1 MTFIAN
7 LIEKKEDLELI
18 KFDKRF
24 HLEGLALRSSEWMQ
38 QDIFTNNQSETELM
52 RYIFRLLRNILTTT
66 KTIAMVGLSMNE
78 TRPSYF
84 VGRYL
89 HMRGYKIIP
98 VNAGHG
104 GKHFFG
110 QVVVSSIEEIDEP
123 VDMIDIFR
131 KPEAVPQIVDDCLA
145 KLKGLKTIWMQIG
158 ITHES
163 AALKARQAG
172 LNVIENRCPKIEH
185 QRLFGELR
193 KAGFA
198 TNIISSRL

>member
-1 MTFIAN
+1 MISVSDGF
-7 LIEKKEDLELI
+7 
-18 KFDKRF
+18 
-24 HLEGLALRSSEWMQ
+24 LRG
-38 QDIFTNNQSETELM
+38 
-52 RYIFRLLRNILTTT
+52 ILTST

-89 HMRGYKIIP
+89 HKRGYKVIP

-104 GKHFFG
+104 GKLFFG
-110 QVVVSSIEEIDEP
+110 HLVKSSI
-123 VDMIDIFR
+123 
-131 KPEAVPQIVDDCLA
+131 PQIVDDCLA

-158 ITHES
+158 IKHEG
-163 AALKARQAG
+163 AALKARRAG

>member
-1 MTFIAN
+1 M
-7 LIEKKEDLELI
+7 
-18 KFDKRF
+18 
-24 HLEGLALRSSEWMQ
+24 SVS
-38 QDIFTNNQSETELM
+38 DIFLKD
-52 RYIFRLLRNILTTT
+52 ILTAT

-89 HMRGYKIIP
+89 HTRGYKIIP

-110 QVVVSSIEEIDEP
+110 QLVRSSIDEIDEP
-123 VDMIDIFR
+123 VDMVDIFR
-131 KPEAVPQIVDDCLA
+131 KPEAVPEIVNDSLA

-158 ITHES
+158 IKHEIS
-163 AALKARQAG
+163 AQKAKNLG
-172 LNVIENRCPKIEH
+172 LNVIEDRCPKIEH

>member
-1 MTFIAN
+1 M
-7 LIEKKEDLELI
+7 
-18 KFDKRF
+18 
-24 HLEGLALRSSEWMQ
+24 SVS
-38 QDIFTNNQSETELM
+38 DIF
-52 RYIFRLLRNILTTT
+52 LRNILTAT

-89 HMRGYKIIP
+89 HTRGYKIIP

-104 GKHFFG
+104 GKNFFG
-110 QVVVSSIEEIDEP
+110 QLVRSSIDEINEP
-123 VDMIDIFR
+123 VDMVDIFR
-131 KPEAVPQIVDDCLA
+131 KPEAVPQIVDDSLA

-158 ITHES
+158 IKHES
-163 AALKARQAG
+163 ATQKARNFG
-172 LNVIENRCPKIEH
+172 LKVVEDRCPKIEH

-198 TNIISSRL
+198 TKIVSSRL

>member
-1 MTFIAN
+1 M
-7 LIEKKEDLELI
+7 
-18 KFDKRF
+18 R
-24 HLEGLALRSSEWMQ
+24 
-38 QDIFTNNQSETELM
+38 LM
-52 RYIFRLLRNILTTT
+52 RLIMVDFPEPVLPTIAIDSPLSMSNEMLFRAFISLSGYSKLIFLKDILTAT

-89 HMRGYKIIP
+89 HTRGYKIIP

-110 QVVVSSIEEIDEP
+110 QLVRSSIDEIDEP
-123 VDMIDIFR
+123 VDMVDIFR
-131 KPEAVPQIVDDCLA
+131 KPEAVPEIVDDSLA

-158 ITHES
+158 IKHES
-163 AALKARQAG
+163 SAQKARQLG
-172 LNVIENRCPKIEH
+172 LNVIEDRCPKIEH

>member
-1 MTFIAN
+1 MN
-7 LIEKKEDLELI
+7 LSDGFLK
-18 KFDKRF
+18 
-24 HLEGLALRSSEWMQ
+24 
-38 QDIFTNNQSETELM
+38 
-52 RYIFRLLRNILTTT
+52 NILTST

-89 HMRGYKIIP
+89 HRRGYKIIP
-98 VNAGHG
+98 INAGHE
-104 GKHFFG
+104 GKYFFG
-110 QVVVSSIEEIDEP
+110 QLVKSSIEEIDEP
-123 VDMIDIFR
+123 VDMVDIFR

-145 KLKGLKTIWMQIG
+145 KLKDLKTIWMQIG
-158 ITHES
+158 IAHEG
-163 AALKARQAG
+163 AARKARQAG

>member
-1 MTFIAN
+1 M
-7 LIEKKEDLELI
+7 
-18 KFDKRF
+18 
-24 HLEGLALRSSEWMQ
+24 SVS
-38 QDIFTNNQSETELM
+38 DIFLKD
-52 RYIFRLLRNILTTT
+52 ILTAT

-89 HMRGYKIIP
+89 HTRGYKIIP

-104 GKHFFG
+104 GKHLFG
-110 QVVVSSIEEIDEP
+110 QLVRSSIDEIDEL
-123 VDMIDIFR
+123 VDMVDIFR
-131 KPEAVPQIVDDCLA
+131 KPEAVPEIVDDSLA

-158 ITHES
+158 IKHES
-163 AALKARQAG
+163 SAQKARQLG
-172 LNVIENRCPKIEH
+172 LNVIEDRCPKIEH

>member
-1 MTFIAN
+1 MTSLSDGF
-7 LIEKKEDLELI
+7 
-18 KFDKRF
+18 
-24 HLEGLALRSSEWMQ
+24 LRG
-38 QDIFTNNQSETELM
+38 
-52 RYIFRLLRNILTTT
+52 ILTST

-89 HMRGYKIIP
+89 HKRGYKVIP

-110 QVVVSSIEEIDEP
+110 QLVKSSIDEIDEP
-123 VDMIDIFR
+123 VDMVDIFR

-158 ITHES
+158 IKHEG
-163 AALKARQAG
+163 AAIKARQAG

>member
-1 MTFIAN
+1 MTN
-7 LIEKKEDLELI
+7 VSD
-18 KFDKRF
+18 DY
-24 HLEGLALRSSEWMQ
+24 LR
-38 QDIFTNNQSETELM
+38 DILKTS
-52 RYIFRLLRNILTTT
+52 

-89 HMRGYKIIP
+89 HKRGYKIIP

-104 GKHFFG
+104 GEYFFG
-110 QVVVSSIEEIDEP
+110 QMVLSSLGEIRET
-123 VDMIDIFR
+123 VDMVDIFR
-131 KPEAVPQIVDDCLA
+131 KPEAVPQIVEDSLA

-158 ITHES
+158 IKHES
-163 AALKARQAG
+163 AAQKARDLG
-172 LNVIENRCPKIEH
+172 LKVVEDRCPKIEH

-198 TNIISSRL
+198 TKIVSSRL

>member
-1 MTFIAN
+1 MYNGIVMN
-7 LIEKKEDLELI
+7 LSDGFLK
-18 KFDKRF
+18 
-24 HLEGLALRSSEWMQ
+24 
-38 QDIFTNNQSETELM
+38 
-52 RYIFRLLRNILTTT
+52 NILTST

-89 HMRGYKIIP
+89 HRRGYKIIP
-98 VNAGHG
+98 INAGHE
-104 GKHFFG
+104 GKYFFG
-110 QVVVSSIEEIDEP
+110 QLVKSSIEEIDEP
-123 VDMIDIFR
+123 VDMVDIFR

-145 KLKGLKTIWMQIG
+145 KLKDLKTIWMQIG
-158 ITHES
+158 IAHED
-163 AALKARQAG
+163 AARKARQAG

>member
-1 MTFIAN
+1 
-7 LIEKKEDLELI
+7 
-18 KFDKRF
+18 
-24 HLEGLALRSSEWMQ
+24 
-38 QDIFTNNQSETELM
+38 
-52 RYIFRLLRNILTTT
+52 
-66 KTIAMVGLSMNE
+66 
-78 TRPSYF
+78 
-84 VGRYL
+84 
-89 HMRGYKIIP
+89 MRGYKIIP

-145 KLKGLKTIWMQIG
+145 KLTDLTTIWMQIG

-172 LNVIENRCPKIEH
+172 LNVIENRCPKVEH
-185 QRLFGELR
+185 QRLFGDLR

-198 TNIISSRL
+198 TNII

>member
-1 MTFIAN
+1 MGVSDGF
-7 LIEKKEDLELI
+7 
-18 KFDKRF
+18 
-24 HLEGLALRSSEWMQ
+24 LRG
-38 QDIFTNNQSETELM
+38 
-52 RYIFRLLRNILTTT
+52 ILTST
-66 KTIAMVGLSMNE
+66 KTIAMVGLSINE

-89 HMRGYKIIP
+89 HKRGYKIIP

-110 QVVVSSIEEIDEP
+110 QLVKSSIDEIDGP
-123 VDMIDIFR
+123 VDMVDIFR
-131 KPEAVPQIVDDCLA
+131 KPEAVPQIVDDSLA

-158 ITHES
+158 IKHES
-163 AALKARQAG
+163 SAQKARQLG
-172 LNVIENRCPKIEH
+172 LNVIEDRCPKIEH

-193 KAGFA
+193 KSGFA

>member
-1 MTFIAN
+1 MGVSDGF
-7 LIEKKEDLELI
+7 
-18 KFDKRF
+18 
-24 HLEGLALRSSEWMQ
+24 LRG
-38 QDIFTNNQSETELM
+38 
-52 RYIFRLLRNILTTT
+52 ILTST
-66 KTIAMVGLSMNE
+66 KTIAMVGLSINE

-89 HMRGYKIIP
+89 HKRGYKIIP

-110 QVVVSSIEEIDEP
+110 QLVKSSIDEIDGP
-123 VDMIDIFR
+123 VDMVDIFR
-131 KPEAVPQIVDDCLA
+131 KPEAVPQIVDDCLV

-158 ITHES
+158 IEHEG
-163 AALKARQAG
+163 AALKARQAE
-172 LNVIENRCPKIEH
+172 LKVIENRCPKIEH

>member
-1 MTFIAN
+1 M
-7 LIEKKEDLELI
+7 
-18 KFDKRF
+18 
-24 HLEGLALRSSEWMQ
+24 SVS
-38 QDIFTNNQSETELM
+38 DIFLKD
-52 RYIFRLLRNILTTT
+52 ILTAT

-89 HMRGYKIIP
+89 HTRGYKIIP

-104 GKHFFG
+104 GKSFFG
-110 QVVVSSIEEIDEP
+110 HLVRSSIDEINEP
-123 VDMIDIFR
+123 VDMVDIFR
-131 KPEAVPQIVDDCLA
+131 KPEAVPEIVDDSLA

-158 ITHES
+158 IKHES
-163 AALKARQAG
+163 SAQKARQLG
-172 LNVIENRCPKIEH
+172 LNVIEDRCPKLDH

>member
-1 MTFIAN
+1 MSVSDGF
-7 LIEKKEDLELI
+7 
-18 KFDKRF
+18 
-24 HLEGLALRSSEWMQ
+24 LRG
-38 QDIFTNNQSETELM
+38 ILM
-52 RYIFRLLRNILTTT
+52 ST

-89 HMRGYKIIP
+89 HKRGYKIIP

-104 GKHFFG
+104 GKYFFG
-110 QVVVSSIEEIDEP
+110 QLVMSSIDEIREP
-123 VDMIDIFR
+123 VDMVDIFR
-131 KPEAVPQIVDDCLA
+131 KPEAVPQIVEDSLA

-158 ITHES
+158 IKHES
-163 AALKARQAG
+163 AAQKARNFG
-172 LNVIENRCPKIEH
+172 LKVVEDRCPKIEH

-198 TNIISSRL
+198 TGIVSSRL

>member
-1 MTFIAN
+1 MS
-7 LIEKKEDLELI
+7 LSD
-18 KFDKRF
+18 
-24 HLEGLALRSSEWMQ
+24 
-38 QDIFTNNQSETELM
+38 
-52 RYIFRLLRNILTTT
+52 RLLRDILKST

-89 HMRGYKIIP
+89 HKRGYKIIP
-98 VNAGHG
+98 INAGHG
-104 GKHFFG
+104 GKQFFG
-110 QVVVSSIEEIDEP
+110 QLVRSSIDEINEP
-123 VDMIDIFR
+123 VDMVDIFR
-131 KPEAVPQIVDDCLA
+131 KPEAVPQIVDDSLA

-158 ITHES
+158 IKHKSS
-163 AALKARQAG
+163 AQKARQLG
-172 LNVIENRCPKIEH
+172 LNVIEDRCPKIEH

>member
-1 MTFIAN
+1 MYDEIVMNHSDEF
-7 LIEKKEDLELI
+7 LK
-18 KFDKRF
+18 
-24 HLEGLALRSSEWMQ
+24 
-38 QDIFTNNQSETELM
+38 
-52 RYIFRLLRNILTTT
+52 NILTST

-89 HMRGYKIIP
+89 HRRGYKIIP

-104 GKHFFG
+104 GKYFFG
-110 QVVVSSIEEIDEP
+110 QLVKSSIDEIDEP
-123 VDMIDIFR
+123 VDMVDIFR
-131 KPEAVPQIVDDCLA
+131 KPEAVPQIVDDSLTQ
-145 KLKGLKTIWMQIG
+145 LEGLKTIWMQIG
-158 ITHES
+158 IKHES
-163 AALKARQAG
+163 SAKKARKLG
-172 LNVIENRCPKIEH
+172 LNVIEDRCPKIEH

>member
-1 MTFIAN
+1 M
-7 LIEKKEDLELI
+7 
-18 KFDKRF
+18 
-24 HLEGLALRSSEWMQ
+24 SVS
-38 QDIFTNNQSETELM
+38 DIFLKD
-52 RYIFRLLRNILTTT
+52 ILTAT

-89 HMRGYKIIP
+89 HTRGYKIIP

-104 GKHFFG
+104 GKNFFG
-110 QVVVSSIEEIDEP
+110 QLVRSSIDEINEP
-123 VDMIDIFR
+123 VDMVDIFR
-131 KPEAVPQIVDDCLA
+131 KPEAVPEIVDDSLA

-158 ITHES
+158 IKHEIS
-163 AALKARQAG
+163 AQKAKNLG
-172 LNVIENRCPKIEH
+172 LNVIEDRCPKIEH

-198 TNIISSRL
+198 TNVISSHL

>member
-1 MTFIAN
+1 M
-7 LIEKKEDLELI
+7 
-18 KFDKRF
+18 
-24 HLEGLALRSSEWMQ
+24 SVS
-38 QDIFTNNQSETELM
+38 DIFLKD
-52 RYIFRLLRNILTTT
+52 ILTAT

-89 HMRGYKIIP
+89 HTRGYKIIP

-104 GKHFFG
+104 GKYFFG
-110 QVVVSSIEEIDEP
+110 QLVRSSIGEIYEP
-123 VDMIDIFR
+123 VDMVDIFR
-131 KPEAVPQIVDDCLA
+131 KPEAVPEIVDDSLA

-158 ITHES
+158 IKHES
-163 AALKARQAG
+163 SAQKARQLG
-172 LNVIENRCPKIEH
+172 LNVIEDRCPKLDH

>member
-1 MTFIAN
+1 M
-7 LIEKKEDLELI
+7 
-18 KFDKRF
+18 RV
-24 HLEGLALRSSEWMQ
+24 S
-38 QDIFTNNQSETELM
+38 DIFLKD
-52 RYIFRLLRNILTTT
+52 ILTAT
-66 KTIAMVGLSMNE
+66 KTIAMVGLSVNE

-89 HMRGYKIIP
+89 HTRGYKIIP
-98 VNAGHG
+98 INAGHG

-110 QVVVSSIEEIDEP
+110 QLVRSSIDEIDEP
-123 VDMIDIFR
+123 VDMVDIFR
-131 KPEAVPQIVDDCLA
+131 KPEAVSEIVNDSLA

-158 ITHES
+158 IKHES
-163 AALKARQAG
+163 SAHKARQLG
-172 LNVIENRCPKIEH
+172 LNVIEDRCPKIEH

>member
-1 MTFIAN
+1 MSVS
-7 LIEKKEDLELI
+7 D
-18 KFDKRF
+18 RF
-24 HLEGLALRSSEWMQ
+24 LSG
-38 QDIFTNNQSETELM
+38 ILM
-52 RYIFRLLRNILTTT
+52 ST

-89 HMRGYKIIP
+89 HKRGYKVIP
-98 VNAGHG
+98 VNAAQG

-110 QVVVSSIEEIDEP
+110 QVVKSSIDEIDEP
-123 VDMIDIFR
+123 VDMVDIFR
-131 KPEAVPQIVDDCLA
+131 KPEAVPQIVDDSLA

-158 ITHES
+158 IKHEGS
-163 AALKARQAG
+163 AQKARQLG
-172 LNVIENRCPKIEH
+172 LNVIEDRCPKIEH

>member
-1 MTFIAN
+1 M
-7 LIEKKEDLELI
+7 
-18 KFDKRF
+18 
-24 HLEGLALRSSEWMQ
+24 SVS
-38 QDIFTNNQSETELM
+38 DIFLKD
-52 RYIFRLLRNILTTT
+52 ILTAT

-89 HMRGYKIIP
+89 HTRGYKIIP

-110 QVVVSSIEEIDEP
+110 QLVRSSIDEIDEP
-123 VDMIDIFR
+123 VDMVDIFR
-131 KPEAVPQIVDDCLA
+131 KPEAVPEIVNDSLA

-158 ITHES
+158 IKHES
-163 AALKARQAG
+163 SAQKAKKLG
-172 LNVIENRCPKIEH
+172 LNVIEDKCPKIEH